1 MNSKYKQ
8 WQEHEWKSVAISPLL
23 IVFPIKEGSI
33 KVNWIFSIDSWPFI
47 GPQSIAG
54 QKKLTYCIIPKRHFD
69 LQINTNKYMGRVL
82 SVSMPFYI
90 IKKQKYEEMSIN
102 MASDPEKLEHFTIT
116 STVWHLYADR
126 DCKQQ
131 L

>member
-1 MNSKYKQ
+1 MRAECQY
-8 WQEHEWKSVAISPLL
+8 A
-23 IVFPIKEGSI
+23 
-33 KVNWIFSIDSWPFI
+33 
-47 GPQSIAG
+47 
-54 QKKLTYCIIPKRHFD
+54 
-69 LQINTNKYMGRVL
+69 VL
-82 SVSMPFYI
+82 HI
-90 IKKQKYEEMSIN
+90 QKQKYEEMSIN